1 MISKFKSL
9 TNSKISWVIVA
20 LIAIP
25 FVFWGMGD
33 VFTRGNTNNVA
44 KINNNTISVTD
55 FINHINESGLNQ
67 NLIREN
73 IDNNIFEELLSQLI
87 SLELM
92 KMEIENLNLNF
103 SDQTLKNKII
113 NNKNFLDDKNNF
125 SRTKYEKFLL
135 ENNLSA
141 AQFEN
146 RLKSNELQKILFN
159 YINGGLVV
167 PKFLIDK
174 KFTNEN
180 RKIEV
185 DFVNLQEKYKKDFSS
200 EEIDEYIT
208 LNEDKLK
215 KDFIN
220 FSYVKIT
227 PKNLLDTDEYNDEF
241 FKIIDDID
249 NKVLNNEK
257 IDLIASQYNLKL
269 QIVNNYYPYDK
280 EFELIYSKKNNI
292 EQVNLIDN
300 NDHYILFEINKIE
313 NRLPDINSN
322 QFREEINLSLRN
334 QFRFEYN
341 KKLLEDIQNK
351 NLKYNDLKNFSN
363 TKSVKNLSINSI
375 NDNSKFSTDAI
386 KIIYS
391 LPENSFVIIND
402 ALNNIYL
409 AYIKKINDDVEI
421 TQNDLKN
428 YLLKSNSEIR
438 DTLYSSY
445 DIYLS
450 EKYEIK
456 VFQNTIERLKN
467 NFR

>member
-9 TNSKISWVIVA
+9 SNSKISWVIVA

-55 FINHINESGLNQ
+55 FINHVNESGLNE

-73 IDNNIFEELLSQLI
+73 IDKNIFEELISQLI
-87 SLELM
+87 SQELM

-103 SDQTLKNKII
+103 SDRTLKNKII

-146 RLKSNELQKILFN
+146 RLKSNELQKILFT
-159 YINGGLVV
+159 YINGGLMV

-174 KFTNEN
+174 RFANEN
-180 RKIEV
+180 RKIEI

-200 EEIDEYIT
+200 EEINEYIAS
-208 LNEDKLK
+208 NEDKLK

-241 FKIIDDID
+241 FKTLDDID
-249 NKVLNNEK
+249 NKVLNNEE
-257 IDLIASQYNLKL
+257 IGLIASQYNLKL
-269 QIVNNYYPYDK
+269 ETVNNYYPYDK
-280 EFELIYSKKNNI
+280 EFELIYSKK
-292 EQVNLIDN
+292 
-300 NDHYILFEINKIE
+300 K
-313 NRLPDINSN
+313 
-322 QFREEINLSLRN
+322 
-334 QFRFEYN
+334 
-341 KKLLEDIQNK
+341 
-351 NLKYNDLKNFSN
+351 
-363 TKSVKNLSINSI
+363 
-375 NDNSKFSTDAI
+375 
-386 KIIYS
+386 
-391 LPENSFVIIND
+391 
-402 ALNNIYL
+402 
-409 AYIKKINDDVEI
+409 
-421 TQNDLKN
+421 
-428 YLLKSNSEIR
+428 
-438 DTLYSSY
+438 
-445 DIYLS
+445 
-450 EKYEIK
+450 
-456 VFQNTIERLKN
+456 
-467 NFR
+467 

>member
-33 VFTRGNTNNVA
+33 VFTKGNTNNVA

-55 FINHINESGLNQ
+55 FINHVNESGLNE

-73 IDNNIFEELLSQLI
+73 LDKNIFEELLSQLI
-87 SLELM
+87 SQKLI
-92 KMEIENLNLNF
+92 KMEIENLSLNF
-103 SDQTLKNKII
+103 SDKTLKNKII
-113 NNKNFLDDKNNF
+113 NNRNFLDDKNNF
-125 SRTKYEKFLL
+125 SRNKYEKFLL

-174 KFTNEN
+174 KFVNEN
-180 RKIEV
+180 KNVEI
-185 DFVNLQEKYKKDFSS
+185 DFVDLQGNYKKDFSTQ
-200 EEIDEYIT
+200 EIDQYVS
-208 LNEDKLK
+208 LNQDKLK

-227 PKNLLDTDEYNDEF
+227 PENLIDADEYNDEF

-249 NKVLNNEK
+249 NKVLNNES
-257 IDLIASQYNLKL
+257 IDLIANQYNLELK
-269 QIVNNYYPYDK
+269 IVNNYYPYDNK
-280 EFELIYSKKNNI
+280 FDLVYSKKSNI
-292 EQVNLIDN
+292 EQVNLLEN
-300 NDHYILFEINKIE
+300 NDHYLLFKINKIE
-313 NRLPDINSN
+313 NKLPNISSN
-322 QFREEINLSLRN
+322 QFKEEINLILKN
-334 QFRFEYN
+334 QFRFEFN

-351 NLKYNDLKNFSN
+351 NLKYDDLKNFSN
-363 TKSVKNLSINSI
+363 TKSVENLSINSLS
-375 NDNSKFSTDAI
+375 DNSKFSSDAV
-386 KIIYS
+386 KLIYS
-391 LPENSFVIIND
+391 MPERSFILIND

-409 AYIKKINDDVEI
+409 AYIKKINNDVKI
-421 TQNDLKN
+421 TQADLKN